1 MPTRNINLTKQI
13 DDFVEKN
20 ITTGSYQNA
29 SEVVRDALRLLKL
42 RQQEDK
48 LKLQRLREAVDV
60 GTRAIEAGDY
70 IELSRDEIGPWL
82 STLGRRKTGKRR
94 KRK

>member
-20 ITTGSYQNA
+20 VSTGQYQNA
-29 SEVVRDALRLLKL
+29 SEVVRDALRLLKS

-60 GTRAIEAGDY
+60 GVRAIDAGDY

-82 STLGRRKTGKRR
+82 STLGRAKTGKRR
-94 KRK
+94 QRK